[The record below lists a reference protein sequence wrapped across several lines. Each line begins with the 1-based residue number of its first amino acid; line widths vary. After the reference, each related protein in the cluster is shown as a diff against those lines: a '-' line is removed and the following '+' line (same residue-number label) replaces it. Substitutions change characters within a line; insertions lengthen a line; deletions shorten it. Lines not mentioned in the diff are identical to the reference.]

1 MMFRAVERDQRM
13 SAQPAEH
20 IQAARS
26 PLELFNH
33 VAEHGMQQIRG
44 SRIQHV
50 ADMIIRRY
58 FRQAEQRLAVGSRT
72 PLLKSTLV
80 LQKRRALHKKRRKR
94 RHPDVTHRIA
104 RIRPP
109 ALVRKTVQAPP
120 QRTKKGLKRT
130 HALHESDFDA
140 VGNPLF

>member
-1 MMFRAVERDQRM
+1 MTGRHQRRSQHGVVILDLALTPQTTRALRAMDIPRTMMFRAVERDQRV

-50 ADMIIRRY
+50 TDMIIRRY
-58 FRQAEQRLAVGSRT
+58 FRQAEQRLAVGSRA

-80 LQKRRALHKKRRKR
+80 L
-94 RHPDVTHRIA
+94 
-104 RIRPP
+104 
-109 ALVRKTVQAPP
+109 
-120 QRTKKGLKRT
+120 
-130 HALHESDFDA
+130 
-140 VGNPLF
+140 